1 MLTACQA
8 ANSLLSTCRIATPQH
23 AAAICDMLGES
34 QCIILP
40 SVGHLSNEE
49 APAALSA
56 CLVTFCK
63 QRFVTVMGG
72 SGDRASI

>member
-1 MLTACQA
+1 MGCQDT
-8 ANSLLSTCRIATPQH
+8 NSLISTCRIATPQH
-23 AAAICDMLGES
+23 AAAICNMLGES

-40 SVGHLSNEE
+40 SVGHVSNEE

-63 QRFVTVMGG
+63 QHFAMVMKG
-72 SGDRASI
+72 SGDYACI